1 MRSEQG
7 KDTHFL
13 PEKLKW
19 QFVCQIS
26 GDSYVLSKREKGQ
39 PIYTLLS
46 VYSFPFL
53 HPKKLVDAEKF
64 NLHYPKP
71 EMLITTADKLRY
83 YRYQKSLL
91 QREVAEYAGINE
103 STYIDYESGKR
114 ECYPIDKIQ
123 RIAELLEVPT
133 EALLDEY
140 NLFLCEQ
147 SKTLKA
153 LRERCGWTQSKL
165 AERLSVRLHVVKQW
179 EQGRV
184 RMTRKMWGRVQK
196 LLEKL

>member
-1 MRSEQG
+1 M
-7 KDTHFL
+7 
-13 PEKLKW
+13 PEKPKW
-19 QFVCQIS
+19 RFAYQIS
-26 GDSYVLSKREKGQ
+26 GDSYVLSKRKKGQ
-39 PIYTLLS
+39 PCYTLL
-46 VYSFPFL
+46 VVHSFPFL
-53 HPKKLVDAEKF
+53 RPTKLVDAEKF
-64 NLHYPKP
+64 NSRYPDSA
-71 EMLITTADKLRY
+71 MLTTTADKLRY

-179 EQGRV
+179 GQGRV
-184 RMTRKMWGRVQK
+184 RMTRKMWGRVRR